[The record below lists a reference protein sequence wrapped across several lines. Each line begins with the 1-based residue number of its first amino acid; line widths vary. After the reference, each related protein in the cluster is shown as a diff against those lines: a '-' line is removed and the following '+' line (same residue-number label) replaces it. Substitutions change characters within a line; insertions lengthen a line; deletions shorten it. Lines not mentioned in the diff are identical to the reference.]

1 MVRTV
6 PRRSVGKCPDMGATR
21 STRGWSPATSF
32 RKRSK
37 VPNGVRSTT
46 SSLTAT
52 SRPST
57 RTRSM
62 PYGGHSWVSPV
73 RATISKPAA
82 ALSSHGSGPAHQND
96 WRIMDAV
103 RPAIVRTGAMTSV

>member
-1 MVRTV
+1 
-6 PRRSVGKCPDMGATR
+6 
-21 STRGWSPATSF
+21 
-32 RKRSK
+32 
-37 VPNGVRSTT
+37 
-46 SSLTAT
+46 
-52 SRPST
+52 
-57 RTRSM
+57 M
-62 PYGGHSWVSPV
+62 PYGGRSWVSPV